1 MKQCTLSIINTTIGK
16 RYLIVT
22 ASKSREFKTEN
33 GARRWVKRNGYQV
46 TSHLNEEDN

>member
-1 MKQCTLSIINTTIGK
+1 MKECNLSIINTTIGK

-33 GARRWVKRNGYQV
+33 GARRWAKKNSYKVN
-46 TSHLNEEDN
+46 SHLN